1 MQAHIIL
8 KYSITILSSDV
19 LIVFN
24 NTVLIRE
31 YNEPEFN
38 DRFQETYNKYGEI
51 DEQDENND
59 IKIVMIRIKKEFP
72 QNLGFSS

>member
-38 DRFQETYNKYGEI
+38 DRF
-51 DEQDENND
+51 
-59 IKIVMIRIKKEFP
+59 
-72 QNLGFSS
+72 